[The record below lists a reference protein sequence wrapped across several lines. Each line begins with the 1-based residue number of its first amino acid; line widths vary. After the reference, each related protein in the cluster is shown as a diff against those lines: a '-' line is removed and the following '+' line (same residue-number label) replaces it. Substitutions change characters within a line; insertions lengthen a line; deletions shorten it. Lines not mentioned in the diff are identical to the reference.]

1 MSNKP
6 TSFREQLFENEN
18 MTPSLRD
25 AYRKELDALLYDTHT
40 PRKRLPSLL
49 FLLFMIVGAVGEV
62 WTMIVHTG
70 DMRFYISATTM
81 LLAFAFGAA
90 WIARD
95 LWRGKSAR
103 KTSYKFADVFYGAAG
118 VLTTVQL
125 MHGMFAPNDPRST
138 FGAFF
143 MFVFLFVCGA
153 WSLRDRIASAELSA
167 REHMLRVECRLAEL
181 AERVSDGERDLGR
194 VN

>member
-6 TSFREQLFENEN
+6 TSFREQLFENEE

-25 AYRKELDALLYDTHT
+25 AYRKELDTLLFDTLT
-40 PRKRLPSLL
+40 SRKRLPSLL
-49 FLLFMIVGAVGEV
+49 FLLIMIVGAVGEV
-62 WTMIVHTG
+62 WTMIVHPG
-70 DMRFYISATTM
+70 DARFYVAAMTM
-81 LLAFAFGAA
+81 LVAFAFGGA
-90 WIARD
+90 WIVRD
-95 LWRGKSAR
+95 LWRGKSSR
-103 KTSYKFADVFYGAAG
+103 KASYKFADIFYGAAG
-118 VLTTVQL
+118 LLTTVQL

-153 WSLRDRIASAELSA
+153 WSLRDRIAAAELSA

-181 AERVSDGERDLGR
+181 AERVSDGDRAQR
-194 VN
+194 

>member
-1 MSNKP
+1 MSNKS
-6 TSFREQLFENEN
+6 TSFREQLFENEE

-25 AYRKELDALLYDTHT
+25 AYRKELDTLLYETYT

-49 FLLFMIVGAVGEV
+49 FLLIMIVGAVGEV
-62 WTMIVHTG
+62 WTMTVHAG
-70 DMRFYISATTM
+70 DARFYIAATTM
-81 LLAFAFGAA
+81 LVAFAFGGA
-90 WIARD
+90 WIVRD

-103 KTSYKFADVFYGAAG
+103 KTSYKFADIFYGAAG
-118 VLTTVQL
+118 LLTTVQL
-125 MHGMFAPNDPRST
+125 MHGMFTPNDPRST

-153 WSLRDRIASAELSA
+153 WSLRERIAAAELSA

-181 AERVSDGERDLGR
+181 AERMSDSERR
-194 VN
+194 QS